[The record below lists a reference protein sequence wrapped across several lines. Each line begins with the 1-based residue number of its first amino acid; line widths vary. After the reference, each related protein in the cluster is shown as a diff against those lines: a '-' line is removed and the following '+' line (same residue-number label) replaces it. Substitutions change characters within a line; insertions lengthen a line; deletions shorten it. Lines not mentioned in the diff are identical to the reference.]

1 MQAAV
6 LPKGF
11 LDRLLAAIDANDSE
25 AFVSFLTEDARFRFG
40 SAPAVVGKDAIR
52 QAVEDFF
59 ASIESCS
66 HSVSNIWHGENS
78 LVCEGEVCYRKL
90 DGSEVI
96 VPFVDVLDV
105 CDELISDYKIY
116 IDPSP
121 LFSS

>member
-11 LDRLLAAIDANDSE
+11 LDRLLAAIDANDSD
-25 AFVSFLTEDARFRFG
+25 AFVNFLTEDARFRFG
-40 SAPAVVGKDAIR
+40 SAPAVTGRDAIR
-52 QAVEDFF
+52 QAVDDFF
-59 ASIESCS
+59 ASIDGCS
-66 HSVSNIWHGENS
+66 HSVSNIWYGENS
-78 LVCEGEVCYRKL
+78 MVCEGEVCYRKL

-96 VPFVDVLDV
+96 LPFVDVFDV
-105 CDELISDYKIY
+105 CDELVSNYKIY